1 MKNFE
6 KVHLP
11 VKLAR
16 EEFLK
21 FCPWTKLA
29 TREDFV
35 KKHQL
40 NDYEPVINFGFKI
53 SRVPFSSRK
62 KKNTDL
68 YFKKKKT
75 YVGFFAH
82 NNGKFL
88 PNIGSFWTT

>member
-6 KVHLP
+6 KVHVS

-29 TREDFV
+29 TRENFV
-35 KKHQL
+35 KEEQL
-40 NDYEPVINFGFKI
+40 NDYEPAINFEFKI

-62 KKNTDL
+62 KNTDL
-68 YFKKKKT
+68 YFKKIKT
-75 YVGFFAH
+75 CVVFFAH
-82 NNGKFL
+82 NNGNFL
-88 PNIGSFWTT
+88 PNIGSFWKT